1 MLGASRGWL
10 CKPVSYWHRASKA
23 SLCGECEWLEKGLI
37 GPRLAQLPYKAEL
50 VVLSCYSIMVYGS
63 D

>member
-23 SLCGECEWLEKGLI
+23 YLCGECEWLEKGLI
-37 GPRLAQLPYKAEL
+37 GPRLAQLPYKAKL
-50 VVLSCYSIMVYGS
+50 MVLSS
-63 D
+63 